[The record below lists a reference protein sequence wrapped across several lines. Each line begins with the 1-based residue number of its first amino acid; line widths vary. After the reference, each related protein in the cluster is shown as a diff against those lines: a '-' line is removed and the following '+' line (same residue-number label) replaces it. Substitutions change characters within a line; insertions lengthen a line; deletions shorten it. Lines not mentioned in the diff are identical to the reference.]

1 VSSMIGHEIKAT
13 IRHMDRYRAMFDAH
27 ASQGDHEPIIGRER
41 PKLERSW

>member
-1 VSSMIGHEIKAT
+1 MSLMIGHEIEVT
-13 IRHMDRYRAMFDAH
+13 IRHMDRNRVMVDAR